1 MEKMIVK
8 VSLENTDEKS
18 CNLKFMF
25 SDEDIIIDLYDDNM
39 DQLKTLFTKV
49 MKELICNDI
58 SFSFNKDE
66 YGDYKNRLALD
77 ACVDYIEQL
86 NIDINALLESQ
97 NLKDIRND
105 YINTD
110 EE

>member
-8 VSLENTDEKS
+8 VSLENTDEKN
-18 CNLKFMF
+18 CNLKFKF
-25 SDEDIIIDLYDDNM
+25 SDKDIIIDLYDDNM

-49 MKELICNDI
+49 MKELIFNDI